1 MEGLDFLPKLELIHK
16 LIQKCDFCYQTNKMY
31 FSIFLKLADVRCAGH
46 VCGLIHQVYGDFS
59 EPLKK
64 GLVKIF
70 DGYGGKDEEKVF
82 PRAITTVLY

>member
-1 MEGLDFLPKLELIHK
+1 
-16 LIQKCDFCYQTNKMY
+16 MY

-82 PRAITTVLY
+82 PRAIITVLY

>member
-1 MEGLDFLPKLELIHK
+1 MIFVNRQIKCISLFL
-16 LIQKCDFCYQTNKMY
+16 
-31 FSIFLKLADVRCAGH
+31 LKLADVRCAGH